1 MVKKIDQKRIVK
13 YYQKQSE
20 IENWLKLNNAK
31 TLTVIAI
38 NLHIDPK
45 LVTELI
51 NAKAII
57 KVNDY
62 FKWNDKIP
70 NSHVLAETMIRK
82 LDEYYH
88 TRLSRMAIPETSNI
102 VDSIPNVVIRRKPR
116 KKIKSDGLFKRI
128 WKAILNN

>member
-31 TLTVIAI
+31 TSTVIAI

>member
-1 MVKKIDQKRIVK
+1 MVTKKDQKRIVK
-13 YYQKQSE
+13 YYQKQTE

-31 TLTVIAI
+31 TSTVIAI
-38 NLHIDPK
+38 NLHIDLK

-70 NSHVLAETMIRK
+70 NTHVLAETMIKK

-88 TRLSRMAIPETSNI
+88 TRPSRMAIPETNNI
-102 VDSIPNVVIRRKPR
+102 VDSVPNVVIRRKPR
-116 KKIKSDGLFKRI
+116 KKVKSDGLLKRI

>member
-20 IENWLKLNNAK
+20 IERWLNLNNAK
-31 TLTVIAI
+31 TSTVIAI
-38 NLHIDPK
+38 NLHIDLK

-57 KVNDY
+57 KINEY

-70 NSHVLAETMIRK
+70 NTHVLAETMIRK

-88 TRLSRMAIPETSNI
+88 TRPSRMAIPETNNI
-102 VDSIPNVVIRRKPR
+102 VDSIPNVIIRRKPR

>member
-31 TLTVIAI
+31 TSTVIAI

-88 TRLSRMAIPETSNI
+88 TRPSRMAIPETNNI
-102 VDSIPNVVIRRKPR
+102 VDSIPNVIIRRKPR

>member
-20 IENWLKLNNAK
+20 IERWLSLNQVK
-31 TLTVIAI
+31 TSTSIGI
-38 NLHIDPK
+38 NLHISLK

-70 NSHVLAETMIRK
+70 NNHVLAETMIRK

-88 TRLSRMAIPETSNI
+88 TRLSRMAIPETNNI
-102 VDSIPNVVIRRKPR
+102 VDAIPNVVIRRKPR
-116 KKIKSDGLFKRI
+116 KKVKSDSLFKRI
-128 WKAILNN
+128 RKAILNN

>member
-13 YYQKQSE
+13 YYQKQTE
-20 IENWLKLNNAK
+20 IENWLKLHQSK
-31 TLTVIAI
+31 TSTSIAI

-45 LVTELI
+45 LIIELI
-51 NAKAII
+51 NAKAIVKI
-57 KVNDY
+57 GEY

-70 NSHVLAETMIRK
+70 NTHLLAETMIKK

-88 TRLSRMAIPETSNI
+88 SRPSRMAIPETNNI
-102 VDSIPNVVIRRKPR
+102 VDAAPNVTIRRKPR
-116 KKIKSDGLFKRI
+116 KKVKSDGLLKRI